1 GLTRTL
7 ATPLVYNHLGA
18 RDGNGVLNFEAHV
31 ADLTRNVMIHSQS
44 ATGVRGHVMF
54 TDRANIDV
62 QYAAFTGLGRTT
74 NDFYDNTTVDASGNV
89 THVGTNEQD
98 RNPVNFHHLIGPTTT
113 PADGY
118 QYTFIGNTVVCP
130 LKPMPFR
137 WGITIND
144 SHYGLV
150 QDNVVNNWAGS

>member
-1 GLTRTL
+1 
-7 ATPLVYNHLGA
+7 
-18 RDGNGVLNFEAHV
+18 
-31 ADLTRNVMIHSQS
+31 
-44 ATGVRGHVMF
+44 
-54 TDRANIDV
+54 
-62 QYAAFTGLGRTT
+62 TT
-74 NDFYDNTTVDASGNV
+74 FDASGNV

-150 QDNVVNNWAGS
+150 QDNVVNNWAGSGIMTVQGNESYNVIDHNFVVDVTGAGGRSGDDFQAGGNTTGAYGRDGVGVWLAGPNNYVRDNVATDIYA